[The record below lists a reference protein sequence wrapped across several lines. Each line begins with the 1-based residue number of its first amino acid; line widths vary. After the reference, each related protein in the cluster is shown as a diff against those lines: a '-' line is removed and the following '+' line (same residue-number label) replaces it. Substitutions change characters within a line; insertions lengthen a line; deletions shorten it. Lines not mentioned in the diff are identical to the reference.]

1 MAGKIKVG
9 IIGLGFMGTTHFDI
23 YRSSGKAGVVAV
35 ADTNAVKLRGD
46 ISSVVGNIGGG
57 NNKSLDLDGVSVYA
71 DGMELINDPAVEL
84 VDICLPVFLHK
95 KFALAAINA
104 GKHVLCEKPL
114 AMNSADTAEI
124 VAAAKNYNK
133 CFMTGMCVRFWPEY
147 RYKKF
152 RKGQNAIFV
161 IEAELPL
168 SSMKQWFESVLTG
181 KLEPPLPR
189 PTPEVYIGPMP
200 WEFTSVKDL
209 GVFPVFDRDGI
220 YRWVQLVECRNLR

>member
-1 MAGKIKVG
+1 MAGKVKVG

-104 GKHVLCEKPL
+104 GKHVAGVERDRVGGR
-114 AMNSADTAEI
+114 ADDREAIGGVGFAIEPEDVSFALI
-124 VAAAKNYNK
+124 HRNK
-133 CFMTGMCVRFWPEY
+133 RVG
-147 RYKKF
+147 
-152 RKGQNAIFV
+152 G
-161 IEAELPL
+161 L
-168 SSMKQWFESVLTG
+168 
-181 KLEPPLPR
+181 
-189 PTPEVYIGPMP
+189 GP
-200 WEFTSVKDL
+200 SLK
-209 GVFPVFDRDGI
+209 
-220 YRWVQLVECRNLR
+220 